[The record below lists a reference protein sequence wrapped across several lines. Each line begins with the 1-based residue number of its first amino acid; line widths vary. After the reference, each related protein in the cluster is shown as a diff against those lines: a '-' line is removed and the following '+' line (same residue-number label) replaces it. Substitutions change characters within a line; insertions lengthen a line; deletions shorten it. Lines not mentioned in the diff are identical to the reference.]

1 MTIKR
6 KMYREGR
13 YKFQRFEDLK
23 SELIYRRIYCGFAWP
38 FSAMPG
44 FICVLAE
51 NFKQDYSLQFNPRH
65 LWILDEFESSNLE
78 ELHRRC
84 REIKEEFKL
93 KQILG
98 IDDTPLY
105 EIWNQSKR
113 PDEKI
118 YLSSPYD
125 FEKINLDLISQLV
138 RRHTE
143 RGYKTLHF
151 GNQSRLPSYLSTL
164 TPEEIQ
170 EKDITIYPAITAFGY
185 CISEMELRQ
194 PVKSSNGWKRRNRG
208 AMVI

>member
-38 FSAMPG
+38 FSAMAG

-51 NFKQDYSLQFNPRH
+51 DFKPDHSLPHSPRH
-65 LWILDEFESSNLE
+65 LRILSEFESSNLE
-78 ELHRRC
+78 ALHRRC
-84 REIKEEFKL
+84 RQITEEFDL

-105 EIWNQSKR
+105 EIWNQSKKI
-113 PDEKI
+113 DEKI
-118 YLSSPYD
+118 YLSAPYCL
-125 FEKINLDLISQLV
+125 EKINLNLISQLV

-143 RGYKTLHF
+143 KGFKTLHF
-151 GNQSRLPSYLSTL
+151 GSQSRLPSYLSTL
-164 TPEEIQ
+164 VAEEIQ
-170 EKDITIYPAITAFGY
+170 EKDIQAYPAIAAFGY
-185 CISEMELRQ
+185 CLCEMELRS
-194 PVKSSNGWKRRNRG
+194 PVTPPDGWKRRQRR
-208 AMVI
+208 AMAV

>member
-1 MTIKR
+1 MPIKR

-13 YKFQRFEDLK
+13 YKFERFEDLK
-23 SELIYRRIYCGFAWP
+23 SGLIYRRIYCGFAWP
-38 FSAMPG
+38 FSAKAG

-51 NFKQDYSLQFNPRH
+51 DFNPDYSLQFNPKHIR
-65 LWILDEFESSNLE
+65 LLNEFESKNIE

-84 REIKEEFKL
+84 LAFKDEYDL

-98 IDDTPLY
+98 CSDNPLY
-105 EIWNQSKR
+105 EIWNQSKM

-170 EKDITIYPAITAFGY
+170 EKDIQVYPAIAAFGY
-185 CISEMELRQ
+185 CLCEMELRAPQ
-194 PVKSSNGWKRRNRG
+194 GPSDGWKNRNRR
-208 AMVI
+208 AMAI

>member
-1 MTIKR
+1 MPIKR

-13 YKFQRFEDLK
+13 YKFERFEDLE
-23 SELIYRRIYCGFAWP
+23 SGLIYRRIYCGFAWP

-51 NFKQDYSLQFNPRH
+51 DFKSDHSLPHSPRH

-78 ELHRRC
+78 ALHRRC
-84 REIKEEFKL
+84 REMKEEFKL
-93 KQILG
+93 KNILG

-113 PDEKI
+113 PDEKV
-118 YLSSPYD
+118 YLSTPFD
-125 FEKINLDLISQLV
+125 FEKITLNLISQLV

-151 GNQSRLPSYLSTL
+151 GDQSRLPSYLSTL
-164 TPEEIQ
+164 TVDVIQ
-170 EKDITIYPAITAFGY
+170 EKDIQTYPAIAAFGY
-185 CISEMELRQ
+185 CLCEMELRS
-194 PVKSSNGWKRRNRG
+194 PVKPSDGWKRRQRR

>member
-1 MTIKR
+1 MAIQK
-6 KMYREGR
+6 KIYREGR
-13 YKFQRFEDLK
+13 VKVERFEDLE
-23 SELIYRRIYCGFAWP
+23 SGVIYRRIYCGFAWP
-38 FSAMPG
+38 FSAKAG

-51 NFKQDYSLQFNPRH
+51 DFKQDYSLQFGPRH
-65 LWILDEFESSNLE
+65 LRILDEFESSNLE
-78 ELHRRC
+78 ALHRRC
-84 REIKEEFKL
+84 RQIKEEFNL

-98 IDDTPLY
+98 INDTPLY
-105 EIWNQSKR
+105 EIWNQSKK
-113 PDEKI
+113 PDERI
-118 YLSSPYD
+118 RLSSPYE

-151 GNQSRLPSYLSTL
+151 GDQSRLPSYLSTL

-185 CISEMELRQ
+185 CISEMELRS
-194 PVKSSNGWKRRNRG
+194 PVKRSGGWKRRNRG

>member
-1 MTIKR
+1 MAIQR
-6 KMYREGR
+6 KVYRVGR
-13 YKFQRFEDLK
+13 FKVERFEDLK
-23 SELIYRRIYCGFAWP
+23 SGVIYRRIYCGFAWP
-38 FSAMPG
+38 FSARAG

-51 NFKQDYSLQFNPRH
+51 DFKPDYSLQFGPRH
-65 LWILDEFESSNLE
+65 LRILSEFESPNLE
-78 ELHRRC
+78 ALHRCC
-84 REIKEEFKL
+84 RQIKEEFDL
-93 KQILG
+93 KQIIG

-105 EIWNQSKR
+105 EIWNQSKK

-118 YLSSPYD
+118 RLSSPYD

-170 EKDITIYPAITAFGY
+170 QEDITIYPAIAAFGY

-194 PVKSSNGWKRRNRG
+194 PVKSSDGWKRRNRS

>member
-1 MTIKR
+1 MTIQM

-13 YKFQRFEDLK
+13 YRFERFEDLK
-23 SELIYRRIYCGFAWP
+23 SGVIYRRIYCGCAWP
-38 FSAMPG
+38 FSAMAG

-51 NFKQDYSLQFNPRH
+51 DLKPDYSLQLGPRH
-65 LWILDEFESSNLE
+65 LRILDEFESSNLE
-78 ELHRRC
+78 TLHRRC
-84 REIKEEFKL
+84 RQIRDEFDL

-105 EIWNQSKR
+105 EIWNQSKM

-118 YLSSPYD
+118 YLTSPYN
-125 FEKINLDLISQLV
+125 FEKINLNLISQLV

-151 GNQSRLPSYLSTL
+151 GDQSRLPSYLSTL

-170 EKDITIYPAITAFGY
+170 EKDITIYPAIAAFGY
-185 CISEMELRQ
+185 CISEIELRQ
-194 PVKSSNGWKRRNRG
+194 SVKSSDGWKRRNRS